1 MICTV
6 VLSESCFYSG
16 SVDCFCGRKFACWAT
31 IVLGSARTEQAA
43 CRIEHGPNKSFD
55 EVQFSNFRAE
65 MSSKTI
71 SFHQP
76 SQPSLALSFSLP
88 IPLLVL

>member
-1 MICTV
+1 MSYFH
-6 VLSESCFYSG
+6 SE
-16 SVDCFCGRKFACWAT
+16 SVDCFCRRKFACWAT
-31 IVLGSARTEQAA
+31 IVLGSASTKQADCRT
-43 CRIEHGPNKSFD
+43 EHGPNKSFD

-88 IPLLVL
+88 IPLLFL